1 MPHIMNFILLGAGSL
16 YSYNNF
22 GMQLSY
28 LKSLMLLSLCFQR
41 FVDVG
46 PEQHSIK
53 DDFVL
58 QPTLIMKYEVFYP
71 GFGGTGT
78 IPIALCELS
87 GLFS

>member
-1 MPHIMNFILLGAGSL
+1 MPLIMNFILLGAGSFCIPITIL
-16 YSYNNF
+16 EPF

-58 QPTLIMKYEVFYP
+58 QPTLIMNYEVFYP

-78 IPIALCELS
+78 IPIALCEL
-87 GLFS
+87 